1 MIVPL
6 GLNHLLASPFV
17 PRSPTEVN
25 VHPLSIL
32 MNPFPGAQHVRLE
45 NIVLTDFNSI
55 VLLELIVMVILVEHV
70 VLDLSVLMV
79 KAKWD
84 VLVKRTH

>member
-25 VHPLSIL
+25 VHPISIS

-45 NIVLTDFNSI
+45 NIALTDFNSI
-55 VLLELIVMVILVEHV
+55 VLPELIVMGTLVEHV
-70 VLDLSVLMV
+70 MLDLSVLMV

-84 VLVKRTH
+84 VLVKRTP

>member
-1 MIVPL
+1 MPL
-6 GLNHLLASPFV
+6 DLNHLLGSPSV
-17 PRSPTEVN
+17 PRSLTELT

-55 VLLELIVMVILVEHV
+55 VLLELIVMGILVEHV
-70 VLDLSVLMV
+70 MLDLSVLMV
-79 KAKWD
+79 KVKWD

>member
-1 MIVPL
+1 MD
-6 GLNHLLASPFV
+6 LNHLLGSLPVLKSPI
-17 PRSPTEVN
+17 EVN

-32 MNPFPGAQHVRLE
+32 MKIFPGAHHVQLE
-45 NIVLTDFNSI
+45 NIVSTDFNSI

-84 VLVKRTH
+84 VLVKPTH